1 MTIKFTRFKVNS
13 PNVVS
18 ETIDE
23 EAVIV
28 NLSTGNYYSLTKA
41 GADLW
46 TLIEANATLQEA
58 VEWLVFHY
66 EGELIEIETSATQ
79 LFEQLQQD
87 DLIQPF
93 QSNEL
98 GEIKKLD
105 IKRPQ
110 SVAKPKFEVPNLQKY
125 TDMEDLLLLDPIH
138 DVDESGWPNLRQDNA
153 A

>member
-1 MTIKFTRFKVNS
+1 MITRSTRFKVNR

-23 EAVIV
+23 EVVIV

-58 VEWLVFHY
+58 VEWLGFHY

-87 DLIQPF
+87 GLILPV

-110 SVAKPKFEVPNLQKY
+110 SLAKPKFEVPDLQKY
-125 TDMEDLLLLDPIH
+125 TDMDDLLLLDPIH
-138 DVDESGWPNLRQDNA
+138 DVDESGWPNIKQENTA
-153 A
+153 